1 MANYSPHLQ
10 PDPQSLQRS
19 HRNQGKKKNRER
31 ERERE
36 GERENQKKCYVLS
49 SPPFRASPRECLK
62 ASPPG
67 TTTDITAA

>member
-19 HRNQGKKKNRER
+19 HRNQGKKKKKKKKER

-36 GERENQKKCYVLS
+36 NKKKCYVLS